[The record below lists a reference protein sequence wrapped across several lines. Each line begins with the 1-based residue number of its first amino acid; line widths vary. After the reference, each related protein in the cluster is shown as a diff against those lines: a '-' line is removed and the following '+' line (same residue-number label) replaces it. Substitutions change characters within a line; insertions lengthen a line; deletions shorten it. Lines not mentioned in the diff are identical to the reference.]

1 MDVHLLFRAWLGIQW
16 YEHDQM
22 VLPHEIMQID
32 QIFASIFHGEYNGG
46 LKAMWQSGDV
56 GLETEK
62 GMWGSSHREGDTG
75 EEI

>member
-32 QIFASIFHGEYNGG
+32 QIFASIFHGEYNWGG
-46 LKAMWQSGDV
+46 GGREERK
-56 GLETEK
+56 EK
-62 GMWGSSHREGDTG
+62 HTSVLCISASLWRL
-75 EEI
+75 